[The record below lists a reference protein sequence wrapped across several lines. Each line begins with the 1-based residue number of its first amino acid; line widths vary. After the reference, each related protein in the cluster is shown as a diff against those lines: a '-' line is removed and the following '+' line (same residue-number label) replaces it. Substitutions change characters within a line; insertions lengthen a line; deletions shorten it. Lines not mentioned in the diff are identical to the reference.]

1 MRTPSLKKIPNWV
14 IGLVFIVVI
23 AVGSYVAFTKKVPWG
38 GGTSYDVVFN
48 SAQNVRVNS
57 PVRIAGVEVGKVSGI
72 EPLATSDREE
82 QVSAQ
87 GEASAEGE
95 GTMPQTGAVVT
106 LELQD
111 AALPLKEDATFKL
124 RPRLFLEGNLFVEL
138 RPGSPSA
145 PSVDEGHTFP
155 PSQTANSVQLD
166 QILTSTLQG
175 DTRKD
180 LRVLLD
186 QFGQALVD
194 EGGGDSFRELYRAS
208 EDSFKYTS
216 QVNEAL
222 LGENPHDL
230 SGLIRNLDTVVRALI
245 RNETALKDTVTNLAT
260 VSGSFAAESEAL
272 EQAIIE
278 LPQVIDASEPA
289 FANLNA
295 AFPPLRAFS
304 REALPG
310 VRSTEPMLIETT
322 PLLEQVRLLSRPQ
335 ELRGTVAALRPT
347 VPRLARLVRRTPPFL
362 EQSRALASCF
372 NQVIIPWSE
381 DTVRGGGTY
390 RHQATDPV
398 YKETAY
404 GLVGIAGESRSGDAN
419 GQYIRVAGGGGTNT
433 VQSPLASSGET
444 LAGVTP
450 FPLEGVM
457 PAIESSA
464 KTPFRPNEP
473 CENQETPNL
482 NAGVP
487 GQPPTQ
493 SGTGEDPLPDPL
505 DPLDPLP
512 LKGEAADIV
521 GDGQEAIRTLIEA
534 AELEDEGE
542 KREAKRTEREGYRLF
557 QRFYK
562 RYGN

>member
-1 MRTPSLKKIPNWV
+1 MRALSLKQVPNWL
-14 IGLVFIVVI
+14 IGLVFIILI
-23 AVGSYVAFTKKVPWG
+23 AIGSYVAFTKKVPWG
-38 GGTSYDVVFN
+38 GGSSYDVVFN
-48 SAQNVRVNS
+48 SAQNVRVDS
-57 PVRIAGVEVGKVSGI
+57 PVRIAGVEVGTVKGV
-72 EPLATSDREE
+72 EPLETSDAGGEV
-82 QVSAQ
+82 VSEDDDAAA
-87 GEASAEGE
+87 GS
-95 GTMPQTGAVVT
+95 GTPQTGAVVT
-106 LELQD
+106 LELEE

-145 PSVDEGHTFP
+145 AVVDEGHTFP
-155 PSQTANSVQLD
+155 PSQTSNSVQLD
-166 QILTSTLQG
+166 QFLTSTLQG
-175 DTRKD
+175 DARKD

-194 EGGGDSFRELYRAS
+194 EGGANSFRELYRAS

-245 RNETALKDTVTNLAT
+245 VNETALQDTVTNLAT
-260 VSGSFAAESEAL
+260 VAGSFAAESEAL
-272 EQAIIE
+272 ERAIIE
-278 LPQVIDASEPA
+278 LPQVLDAAEPA

-322 PLLEQVRLLSRPQ
+322 PLLRQVRLLSRPQ

-347 VPRLARLVRRTPPFL
+347 VPRLARLARRTPPFL

-372 NQVIIPWSE
+372 NRVIIPWSE
-381 DTVRGGGTY
+381 DTVRGGGSY
-390 RHQATDPV
+390 KHQATDPV

-433 VQSPLASSGET
+433 VQSPISSSGET
-444 LAGVTP
+444 FAGVTP

-457 PAIESSA
+457 PEIESSA
-464 KTPFRPNEP
+464 KTPFRPNRP
-473 CENQETPNL
+473 CENQEPPNL
-482 NAGVP
+482 NAGTP
-487 GQPPTQ
+487 GAPPT
-493 SGTGEDPLPDPL
+493 GGG
-505 DPLDPLP
+505 PLP
-512 LKGEAADIV
+512 LPLPLPVKGEAADIV
-521 GDGQEAIRTLIEA
+521 EDSQEAIETMTEA
-534 AELEDEGE
+534 AKLEDEGE
-542 KREAKRTEREGYRLF
+542 KREAKETEREGHRLF